1 MKVLILAADYP
12 DLNGK
17 IALFYIHTRSMYY
30 VENGIDVEVLNFR
43 AKNDYVVDGVKVITL
58 NSYKNNKNNYDLL
71 VLHAPNLRNH
81 YIFLKKYGKKF
92 KKHLFFFHGHEVLII
107 NKDYSKPYK
116 YMEKKFKFLRNIY
129 DSFKLKVWHKYFN
142 KYNDKSYYIFV
153 SNWMKEM
160 FLKNTKINEEMIKN
174 HSYITYNS
182 VGEIFEKELYDFEK
196 EKEYDYITIR
206 GNIDGSKYAI
216 DIVNQLA
223 YNNPESKF
231 LLIGKGKFF
240 DIYEKAPNIEWMQK
254 HCDHKEIIENLNKA
268 KCALMPTRTDA
279 QGLMACEIATFG
291 IPIITS
297 NISVCHEIFDSFRN
311 VEFIDNVTI
320 DNEDLNYKYNNI
332 LKKIDNEKN
341 TKYFLNE
348 NCNNEI
354 KIIKRLIEEIESNN

>member
-1 MKVLILAADYP
+1 VKVLILAADYP

-231 LLIGKGKFF
+231 L
-240 DIYEKAPNIEWMQK
+240 
-254 HCDHKEIIENLNKA
+254 
-268 KCALMPTRTDA
+268 
-279 QGLMACEIATFG
+279 
-291 IPIITS
+291 
-297 NISVCHEIFDSFRN
+297 
-311 VEFIDNVTI
+311 
-320 DNEDLNYKYNNI
+320 
-332 LKKIDNEKN
+332 
-341 TKYFLNE
+341 
-348 NCNNEI
+348 
-354 KIIKRLIEEIESNN
+354 